1 MNFWMA
7 GKAPLLALFYQMSD
21 SSEFIFFFFEKEI
34 KEVAMFQR
42 QDKVNVS
49 IILSAHMTEKI

>member
-1 MNFWMA
+1 MA